1 MEESLP
7 LVAEEQEEVLVAVAL
22 ALLEETQQQ
31 MLVALAVL
39 DVNLQ

>member
-1 MEESLP
+1 
-7 LVAEEQEEVLVAVAL
+7 VLVVVAL